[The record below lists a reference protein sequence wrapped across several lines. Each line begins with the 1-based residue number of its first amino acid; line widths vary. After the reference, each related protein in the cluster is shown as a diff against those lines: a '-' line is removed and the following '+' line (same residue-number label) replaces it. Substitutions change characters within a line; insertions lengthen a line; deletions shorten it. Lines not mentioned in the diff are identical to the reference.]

1 MHNSIQSM
9 HTHIDTKW
17 KDLYTLFICSFIY
30 SFIPF
35 VRRFARPIQSNEQNI
50 LFFLVD
56 LFIHAHWTNHFS
68 EINKNLVIVLL
79 CYRCTQS
86 AHIVKKTECTHWA
99 GSSRAKSK
107 TEWNINW
114 YKSWW
119 LLLFSVFFFST
130 LHVLFYI
137 SIYFFYSS
145 LG

>member
-1 MHNSIQSM
+1 MHNSIQAI

-17 KDLYTLFICSFIY
+17 KDLYTPFIWSFIY

-50 LFFLVD
+50 FFVD

-68 EINKNLVIVLL
+68 EINKNLVIVFIGVRRVHTLSSK
-79 CYRCTQS
+79 QS
-86 AHIVKKTECTHWA
+86 ARIELEVFEQ
-99 GSSRAKSK
+99 SRKPN
-107 TEWNINW
+107 EINW